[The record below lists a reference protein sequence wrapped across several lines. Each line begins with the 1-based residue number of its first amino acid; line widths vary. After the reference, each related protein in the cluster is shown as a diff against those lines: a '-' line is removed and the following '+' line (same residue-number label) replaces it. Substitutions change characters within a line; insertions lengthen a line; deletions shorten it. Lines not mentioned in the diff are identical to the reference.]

1 MGKVICKWWLIFI
14 GISGFRVMFGFGP
27 KSIAQGEVVKIHLA
41 QPCPSVASLI
51 CWKDLVMKLSSIY
64 VLKQNSIC
72 FCKPRK
78 RMLDIYVFQVTDMCL
93 VFNWNK
99 SIKNHCSQ
107 RKSIPYF
114 LPITFFISYGK
125 ISYFVFHTERFPAR
139 K

>member
-1 MGKVICKWWLIFI
+1 MADFYRD
-14 GISGFRVMFGFGP
+14 FRALHNVWMRS
-27 KSIAQGEVVKIHLA
+27 KIYCEVVKIHLA

-78 RMLDIYVFQVTDMCL
+78 RMLDMCIFWIHIYVYSKYTDMCL